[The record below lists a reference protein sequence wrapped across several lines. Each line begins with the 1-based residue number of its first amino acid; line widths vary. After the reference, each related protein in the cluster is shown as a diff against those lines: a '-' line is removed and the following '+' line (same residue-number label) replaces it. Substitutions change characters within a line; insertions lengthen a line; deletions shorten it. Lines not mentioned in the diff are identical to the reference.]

1 MANELA
7 EIDDYGPAMLALS
20 PMMRRYVVMWC
31 EHPNFGPKALAKAAG
46 YQGDDNCL
54 AVTGHRVSHDKKV
67 LAAMDE
73 EASKRLRYGG
83 VIGVA
88 AVVKIALNEAHKDHL
103 KAALALMDRT
113 GRHAMS
119 EHKVVV
125 DDKRPETKAELI
137 AAIKRVAGEAGLDDG
152 AVQKLIGVD
161 AGNVVDAEFEEI
173 PNVEDL

>member
-83 VIGVA
+83 AIGVA

-119 EHKVVV
+119 EHKVIV

-137 AAIKRVAGEAGLDDG
+137 AAIKRVADEAGLDDG

-161 AGNVVDAEFEEI
+161 AGTVVDAEFEEI

>member
-1 MANELA
+1 MANELT

-113 GRHAMS
+113 GRHANIGHVFS
-119 EHKVVV
+119 H
-125 DDKRPETKAELI
+125 
-137 AAIKRVAGEAGLDDG
+137 AAA
-152 AVQKLIGVD
+152 
-161 AGNVVDAEFEEI
+161 
-173 PNVEDL
+173 

>member
-83 VIGVA
+83 AIGVA

-161 AGNVVDAEFEEI
+161 VGNVVDAEFEEI

>member
-1 MANELA
+1 
-7 EIDDYGPAMLALS
+7 MLALS

-83 VIGVA
+83 AIGVA

-113 GRHAMS
+113 GRHAMT
-119 EHKVVV
+119 EHKVIV

-152 AVQKLIGVD
+152 AVQKLIGTA